1 MKVHIEKPSQMA
13 IQLVIFTTRK
23 LEKNVIFKK
32 ETKEFVS
39 GWKLTEGQIDDLL
52 TNGNVKDY

>member
-1 MKVHIEKPSQMA
+1 MA